1 MLTSETEKKTG
12 RIAAMFSFGNLADIT
27 AYQSFILLIFT
38 FYYSVVG
45 IQIELITIG
54 FIIWS
59 VWNAFNDPIL
69 GYFSDR
75 THTKWGRR
83 RPWIMIA
90 FIPLAIIMVFL
101 FTPPLPIG
109 ISNQMGN
116 FAYFLVIIIIF
127 EFFYTMYGLNVTSLF
142 PEIFLSEKERT
153 QANNI
158 RAVFTILGLIVAFI
172 LPGLI
177 IPDFTDPVYLGEF
190 QIFGIVA
197 GIIIAITV
205 IIFLKFGP
213 KEKVEF
219 QKDYEKAFSLFNS
232 VKYCVKSK
240 SFRWYIIAEVG
251 NWFVYG
257 MLPTIVPL
265 YAKFVLGTEG
275 LMTSILL
282 GLTFISAAIFMTVLW
297 KPLVRKMG
305 NKKTWIISM
314 SVWAAAL
321 IPMMF
326 ISDFISGLIVFFLI
340 GVGLSGSLYIID
352 LVVSD
357 IVDEDEVATGVRRE
371 AGYYGVNAFFL
382 RFSNVLVIIAIGS
395 VFSTVGWQVFE
406 PASVTPDIIF
416 GLRSLMFIF
425 PAIALVISIIAMTQY
440 PLHGERLK
448 NVREKVKEIHKQK
461 KARM

>member
-1 MLTSETEKKTG
+1 
-12 RIAAMFSFGNLADIT
+12 A
-27 AYQSFILLIFT
+27 
-38 FYYSVVG
+38 
-45 IQIELITIG
+45 
-54 FIIWS
+54 
-59 VWNAFNDPIL
+59 
-69 GYFSDR
+69 
-75 THTKWGRR
+75 
-83 RPWIMIA
+83 
-90 FIPLAIIMVFL
+90 
-101 FTPPLPIG
+101 
-109 ISNQMGN
+109 
-116 FAYFLVIIIIF
+116 
-127 EFFYTMYGLNVTSLF
+127 
-142 PEIFLSEKERT
+142 
-153 QANNI
+153 
-158 RAVFTILGLIVAFI
+158 
-172 LPGLI
+172 
-177 IPDFTDPVYLGEF
+177 EF

-197 GIIIAITV
+197 CIIIAITV

-357 IVDEDEVATGVRRE
+357 IIDEDEVATGVRRE

-382 RFSNVLVIIAIGS
+382 RFSNVLVILAIAS

-440 PLHGERLK
+440 PLHGEHLK
-448 NVREKVKEIHKQK
+448 NIREKVKEIHK
-461 KARM
+461 